1 MKTTQIIA
9 IILISLVW
17 AAAASA
23 LDVQLSWDPNSE
35 ADLAGYK
42 VYYGVDGL
50 TTTEVQ
56 DVSNQTIATIAGLD
70 PAKNYSFAVTAYN
83 TSSIESSYSNI
94 VTVLESVPP
103 SVSISSPGNN
113 ARVSDTVLI
122 SASATDNVGVD
133 KVELLVD
140 GVLHSTVTAEPY
152 QFSLDT
158 KTLLPGAYSIT
169 AKAYDAAGNIGTT
182 TISLNVVSELTPP
195 TVSCSV
201 PVTGSASGSVTVSCS
216 AADDV
221 AVTRVEFYINNV
233 MGAAV
238 NTIPYQYAWDTT
250 SIPNGQYTI
259 AAKAFDAAGNV
270 GVSADNIV
278 TVFNDTSAPT
288 VSIVLP
294 ANNDTL
300 SGTVSI
306 SASASDNVGISKVEF
321 YLDGILKAT
330 SNGDLY
336 SYPLDT
342 LTTTNGS
349 HIISAKAYD
358 AAGNIGVSADSIVTV
373 FNDTSAPAVS
383 IVLPANSGTLSGT
396 VSISASASDNVGISK
411 VEFYL
416 DGILKATSN
425 GDYYGYLLDTLTI
438 ADGTHSIAAK
448 AYDAAGNIGQSGE
461 ILISISNVP
470 PPVAF
475 TITDAM
481 LALQI
486 AVGRTIPTDSERT
499 LLDVAPYING
509 SSVPDGKI
517 NVNDVIVILAKI
529 TGKII

>member
-9 IILISLVW
+9 FILISLVW

-35 ADLAGYK
+35 TDLAGYK

-70 PAKNYSFAVTAYN
+70 PAKNYSFTVTAYN

-113 ARVSDTVLI
+113 AIVSDTVLI
-122 SASATDNVGVD
+122 SANAADNVGVV
-133 KVELLVD
+133 KVELLVN
-140 GVLHSTVTAEPY
+140 GVIHSTVTAEPY

-158 KTLLPGAYSIT
+158 KSLLPGAYSIT

-201 PVTGSASGSVTVSCS
+201 PVTGSASGTITVSCS

-238 NTIPYQYAWDTT
+238 NTVPYQYAWDTT
-250 SIPNGQYTI
+250 SVTNGQYTI
-259 AAKAFDAAGNV
+259 AAKAFDAAGNI
-270 GVSADNIV
+270 GISADNIV

-288 VSIVLP
+288 VSILLP
-294 ANNDTL
+294 ANSGTL
-300 SGTVSI
+300 SGTLAI
-306 SASASDNVGISKVEF
+306 SASATDNVGISKVEF

-330 SNGDLY
+330 SSGGLY
-336 SYPLDT
+336 GYQLDT
-342 LTTTNGS
+342 LTITNGT

-358 AAGNIGVSADSIVTV
+358 DAGNIGVSADSIVTV
-373 FNDTSAPAVS
+373 FNDTIAPTIS
-383 IVLPANSGTLSGT
+383 ILLPANSGTLSGS
-396 VSISASASDNVGISK
+396 VSIGAAATDNVGISK

-416 DGILKATSN
+416 DGILKATSS
-425 GDYYGYLLDTLTI
+425 GGLYGYQLDTLAI
-438 ADGTHSIAAK
+438 PDGPHSVSAR
-448 AYDAAGNIGQSGE
+448 AYDAAGNIGLSGE
-461 ILISISNVP
+461 VQISVANLP
-470 PPVAF
+470 PPVSF
-475 TITDAM
+475 TIADAM
-481 LALQI
+481 QALQI
-486 AVGRTIPTDSERT
+486 AVGRITPTDTEKT

-509 SSVPDGKI
+509 NSVPDGKI
-517 NVNDVIVILAKI
+517 NVNDVIVILAKV
-529 TGKII
+529 TGKIL

>member
-330 SNGDLY
+330 SNGD
-336 SYPLDT
+336 
-342 LTTTNGS
+342 
-349 HIISAKAYD
+349 
-358 AAGNIGVSADSIVTV
+358 
-373 FNDTSAPAVS
+373 
-383 IVLPANSGTLSGT
+383 
-396 VSISASASDNVGISK
+396 
-411 VEFYL
+411 
-416 DGILKATSN
+416 
-425 GDYYGYLLDTLTI
+425 YYGYLLDTLTI